1 MLKKIFG
8 GDNRWEKSKILLLL
22 GLAGVFLILLGDF
35 AGTFTSAP
43 QSSSTTSSNPE
54 NKSNLS
60 SGKSLERKLE
70 EMLTQIA
77 GVGEV
82 KVKITLVS
90 SSQRIYARNTTN
102 NQEETVEEKD
112 SQQVK
117 RNSRHNKESKVVIL
131 NKGGGEK
138 AVVKREIKP
147 KIKGVLIVAEG
158 AHNSQIKAS
167 LIRAVEKGLGI
178 PSYKIAVL
186 PKAK

>member
-1 MLKKIFG
+1 MIFG
-8 GDNRWEKSKILLLL
+8 GDNNWEKSKILLLL

-43 QSSSTTSSNPE
+43 QPSSTTSSSSE
-54 NKSNLS
+54 NKSAPS
-60 SGKSLERKLE
+60 SKKSLEQNLA
-70 EMLTQIA
+70 EMLSQIS

-82 KVKITLVS
+82 EVKITLAS
-90 SSQRIYARNTTN
+90 SSQRIYARNTTD

-131 NKGGGEK
+131 NKGGGEE

-147 KIKGVLIVAEG
+147 KVKGVLIVAEG
-158 AHNSQIKAS
+158 AHNSQIKAG
-167 LIRAVEKGLGI
+167 LIRAVERGLGI

-186 PKAK
+186 PKAE

>member
-1 MLKKIFG
+1 MIEKIFSG
-8 GDNRWEKSKILLLL
+8 NNKWEKSKLLLLL

-43 QSSSTTSSNPE
+43 QPSSTTGSSPE
-54 NKSNLS
+54 NKSDLS
-60 SGKSLERKLE
+60 SEKSLEQKLE

-77 GVGEV
+77 GVGKV
-82 KVKITLVS
+82 KVKITFAS

-102 NQEETVEEKD
+102 SQEETVEEKD

-117 RNSRHNKESKVVIL
+117 KNSRHNKESKVVIL

-147 KIKGVLIVAEG
+147 EIKGVLIVAEG
-158 AHNSQIKAS
+158 AENSQIKAS
-167 LIRAVEKGLGI
+167 LLHAVERGLGI